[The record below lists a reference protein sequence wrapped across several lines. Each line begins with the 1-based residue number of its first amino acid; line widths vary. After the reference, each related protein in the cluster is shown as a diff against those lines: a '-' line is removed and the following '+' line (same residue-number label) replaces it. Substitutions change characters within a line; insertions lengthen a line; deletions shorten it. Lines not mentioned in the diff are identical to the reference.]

1 MEERITLER
10 ARELI
15 EQTAAPLGTERVSA
29 RSALGRVLA
38 EAVYS
43 PIDQPPFPRS
53 PLDGYAFAAASS
65 RGASRA
71 NPVTLTVVD
80 TIYAGG
86 WSEVTVGPGQAVRLM
101 TGAPIPAG
109 CDCVLRQ
116 EDTDLGRERVQIYTE
131 LAPWDN
137 YCFQGEDYQKGD
149 VLLPAGAYLG
159 GAGLGVLSS
168 AGLYL
173 DEVELTVRRTPRVAL
188 LCTGDELVTGAVRPL
203 PPGKIYSSNQVF
215 LQTRLKELGM
225 EVISDPVQWGD
236 EPEKLAAAIRALAER
251 ADVILTTGGVSV
263 GEKDIFHQVLPL
275 LGAERIFWRVQLKP
289 GTPLMYSLYQ
299 GVPILSLSGNP
310 FAAAATFELLGRN
323 LLAARAGKP
332 ALLPLRTQAELRTPF
347 PKGGGMRRFV
357 RGIFRDGAVTLP
369 KGHSSGE
376 LRSTIGTNCLVEL
389 EAGRGPVAASETVG
403 VYII

>member
-65 RGASRA
+65 RGTSRA

-389 EAGRGPVAASETVG
+389 EAGRGPVAAGETVG

>member
-1 MEERITLER
+1 
-10 ARELI
+10 
-15 EQTAAPLGTERVSA
+15 
-29 RSALGRVLA
+29 
-38 EAVYS
+38 
-43 PIDQPPFPRS
+43 
-53 PLDGYAFAAASS
+53 
-65 RGASRA
+65 
-71 NPVTLTVVD
+71 
-80 TIYAGG
+80 
-86 WSEVTVGPGQAVRLM
+86 
-101 TGAPIPAG
+101 
-109 CDCVLRQ
+109 
-116 EDTDLGRERVQIYTE
+116 
-131 LAPWDN
+131 
-137 YCFQGEDYQKGD
+137 
-149 VLLPAGAYLG
+149 
-159 GAGLGVLSS
+159 
-168 AGLYL
+168 
-173 DEVELTVRRTPRVAL
+173 
-188 LCTGDELVTGAVRPL
+188 
-203 PPGKIYSSNQVF
+203 
-215 LQTRLKELGM
+215 M